1 MGEIRI
7 KKPLLWR
14 KIKKMNNFF
23 VDLRKCEQDIPSDI
37 PELRA
42 IREKAKKRSDINDHL
57 VDIFVESISVN
68 PKLIVELGVRG
79 GESLFVFERVA
90 NICGSKIVSVDVEDC
105 SHIGSFSDWSFI
117 QASDVDFAKDFDGWC
132 TGKGIKPRIDVL
144 FIDTSHLY
152 AHTVSEIKV
161 WFPFLSERS
170 KVIFHDTNMGKRF
183 FRRDGSMD
191 FSWDN
196 ERGVIR
202 AIEEYLDVS
211 FNEKED
217 FTTVI
222 NGWSIKHRASCNGL
236 TILERFNFLGRQEN
250 MKQN

>member
-23 VDLRKCEQDIPSDI
+23 VDLRKCEHDFPSDI

-57 VDIFVESISVN
+57 VDIFVESINVN
-68 PKLIVELGVRG
+68 PELIVELGVRG

-250 MKQN
+250 TKQN